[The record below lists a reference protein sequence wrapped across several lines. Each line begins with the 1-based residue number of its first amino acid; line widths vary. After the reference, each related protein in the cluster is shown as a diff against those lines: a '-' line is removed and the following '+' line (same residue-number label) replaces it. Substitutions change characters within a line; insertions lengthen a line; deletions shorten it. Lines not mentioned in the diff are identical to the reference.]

1 MLDFYKAAVQ
11 LFNIRKFNTFNFYVF
26 CVSLGIDLTIF
37 VKQSVPDAPVS
48 EVVINRV
55 NSRRGNLA
63 RAIILLVEE
72 DDNEV
77 DVVDE
82 YFELVA
88 VHLLQGD
95 VLVCG
100 VLVLVQTHM

>member
-11 LFNIRKFNTFNFYVF
+11 LFNIRNFYVF
-26 CVSLGIDLTIF
+26 CVSLGIDLTVF

-55 NSRRGNLA
+55 NRRRGNLA

-72 DDNEV
+72 DDDKVN
-77 DVVDE
+77 VVDE